1 MEFKI
6 KEQVVHPQHGV
17 GRIVKLEIRQFGSGP
32 KRLYYEIS
40 IPNGSVWV
48 PVDGSSCELRK
59 LTPKSAL
66 AKYRAILKSRPSP
79 LAANYRERQV
89 ELADRIRIGSF
100 QARCEI
106 VRDLTAYG
114 WDKPMGEGNAT
125 ILRTTHQKLDQ
136 EWAIAEG
143 VSLTE
148 ATREIQSLLLE
159 GKQRFNK

>member
-6 KEQVVHPQHGV
+6 NDPVVHPQHGV
-17 GRIVKLEIRQFGSGP
+17 GQIVKLEIRQFGSGP

-59 LTPKSAL
+59 LTPKGDL
-66 AKYRAILKSRPSP
+66 AKYRKILKSRPIP

-89 ELADRIRIGSF
+89 ELADRMKIGSF
-100 QARCEI
+100 QSRCEI

-114 WDKPMGEGNAT
+114 WDKPLGEGIAT
-125 ILRTTHQKLDQ
+125 ILRSTHQKLDE
-136 EWAIAEG
+136 EWALSEK
-143 VSLTE
+143 VSLTG

-159 GKQRFNK
+159 GKQLYKK